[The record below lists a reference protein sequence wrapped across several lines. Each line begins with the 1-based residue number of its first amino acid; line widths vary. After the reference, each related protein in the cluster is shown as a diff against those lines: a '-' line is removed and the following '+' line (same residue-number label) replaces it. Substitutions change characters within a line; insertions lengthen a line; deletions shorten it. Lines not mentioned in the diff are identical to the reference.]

1 MSMTICG
8 FNATMLLSEMNNLVL
23 QKGAISTLISKLLVD
38 LHQSIPSTQKDS
50 AAASAIDNVRVSFT
64 CWEVF
69 DTVSIDLLGGG
80 SENLRFNHEKQM
92 PDGLKSIVVDLTAG
106 ENADYCGTVA
116 AIMSAVDSRLCLVEE
131 WSDRSRKASRK
142 VSSAVGNLFITA
154 DVTQVFGNV
163 SVGRRVERSSKL
175 TIVLLASTNSYA
187 LSTPAT
193 TDTSGK
199 SSSSSSGDRFI
210 WISRSSNKF
219 LYFDGAKPQNVKGNS
234 VDHPLFC
241 NLSVA
246 AKVASLSGAAKALSS
261 LRRIVQIRRQKG
273 SSVSM
278 GSGMDEG
285 SSAAESRGGA
295 EVLGDLVSREGD
307 IVAGKAAAAIKS
319 LRRGNDERP
328 RVKASPSNDS
338 TYTPYRDSLL
348 TMMLKPTLSEDGN
361 CFMAVVTT
369 FSGVSSSD
377 DSSYVSCCRSLQFI
391 SEISNL
397 YNRIWSTD
405 KVFAYSHPVAGRPLR
420 SSSTLIDTSE
430 DTSAVATVRA
440 PAENSTV
447 HAATDEVRGES
458 AADEG
463 AGRAVPGAEAETE
476 TLQKFNE
483 LQAQFQAEMK
493 SMLEHHMK
501 CIELLGIE
509 ITLKDF
515 PQYMSGSPVPRNG
528 RGGGEHQAPAHERE
542 NRRVCADETAHENG
556 EAGLLVEDQ
565 PGAVSFASS
574 GQAFSAPRALTQRS
588 ATLPGSVLD
597 AEAHVRSGSEIAQ
610 VQISR
615 APDLRLAS
623 SKSMSDPVKATLT
636 IGATGTPTRR
646 EVGTNLLRNSIKSR
660 DTNDM
665 DSPQRSP
672 SKRRANFSSAPESSS
687 QGLSPS
693 AGQELSGS
701 ADPAL
706 GASLRGLVGPS
717 AFPVARSPVA
727 VAVAKKAGSLP
738 PITTQQRQRSST
750 KPPRQFEEVSLPQDL
765 EDFAQREKGI
775 SSRGASQ
782 GKDEASRDR
791 IIPTREGGLPS
802 PSSGPPSSQQQQRAT
817 NTSDENKQQLA
828 ECMPALDKK
837 EIIADRGAPIAG
849 RERSPHEQPRVSNRA
864 IAPHHGNV
872 VEKSLR
878 NTQLAPIS
886 DQPTA
891 LAASE
896 QEPVGDSISP
906 TQPGVER
913 KPLPAVPSRSSS
925 KSKASKAEEAS
936 ADADSAGDGLSDG
949 ERKFLR
955 FVSIGDVAAAE
966 KCLLR
971 DRVDVNVKN
980 TFSRLIT
987 ACSLFPCL
995 LMSGR

>member
-23 QKGAISTLISKLLVD
+23 QKGAISTLISKLFVD
-38 LHQSIPSTQKDS
+38 LHQSISSTQNDS
-50 AAASAIDNVRVSFT
+50 AAASAIDNIRVNLT

-92 PDGLKSIVVDLTAG
+92 PDGLKSIVIDLTAG
-106 ENADYCGTVA
+106 EDADYCGTVA

-131 WSDRSRKASRK
+131 WSDRTRKASRK

-187 LSTPAT
+187 LSTPPT

-199 SSSSSSGDRFI
+199 SSSNSSGGERFI
-210 WISRSSNKF
+210 WISRSSNKY

-295 EVLGDLVSREGD
+295 DVLGDLVSREGE

-361 CFMAVVTT
+361 CFMAVVST

-405 KVFAYSHPVAGRPLR
+405 KV
-420 SSSTLIDTSE
+420 
-430 DTSAVATVRA
+430 
-440 PAENSTV
+440 NSTV
-447 HAATDEVRGES
+447 HAATDEVRLER

-463 AGRAVPGAEAETE
+463 AGRAVPGAGAGAETE

-493 SMLEHHMK
+493 SMFEHHMK

-509 ITLKDF
+509 ITVKDF
-515 PQYMSGSPVPRNG
+515 PQYMSGSSVPRDG

-542 NRRVCADETAHENG
+542 NRRVCADETGHENG

-565 PGAVSFASS
+565 PGAVSFTSS
-574 GQAFSAPRALTQRS
+574 GQAFSAPQALTQRS
-588 ATLPGSVLD
+588 ATLPGLALD
-597 AEAHVRSGSEIAQ
+597 AEAQVHSGSEIAQ
-610 VQISR
+610 MQISR

-623 SKSMSDPVKATLT
+623 SKSMSDPVKATHT

-660 DTNDM
+660 DTNDV

-672 SKRRANFSSAPESSS
+672 SKRRTNFISAPESGS

-706 GASLRGLVGPS
+706 GAPLRGLVGPS
-717 AFPVARSPVA
+717 AFPVARSPVAVA

-750 KPPRQFEEVSLPQDL
+750 KPQRPFEEVSLPQDS
-765 EDFAQREKGI
+765 EDSAPREKSI
-775 SSRGASQ
+775 SSRGASK

-817 NTSDENKQQLA
+817 NTSDENKQQMA

-849 RERSPHEQPRVSNRA
+849 KERSPREQPRVSNRA

-906 TQPGVER
+906 TQPGVEK

-980 TFSRLIT
+980 TFSRLVT
-987 ACSLFPCL
+987 ACSLSPCL